1 LKNRVPLNSSPPLPV
16 AHMLLS
22 ADVLNVRR
30 RNITVTVW
38 EVRGMQTYNGSGTN
52 NLSGKLRMIGRGS
65 ASHASVAPHKR
76 SCEEM

>member
-1 LKNRVPLNSSPPLPV
+1 MEYRQTTLPLCLSLTC
-16 AHMLLS
+16 LS
-22 ADVLNVRR
+22 AHVLNVRR

-65 ASHASVAPHKR
+65 ASHASVARHKR